1 MEITYKDPNVL
12 IPYKNNSRVHSEHQ
26 INQIAKS
33 IKEFGFRVPVIVDGD
48 NILAGHGRTSAAQKL
63 ALDKIPTIDVS
74 DLSETQK
81 RAFVI
86 ADNKIATNADW
97 DEEILKLELDE
108 LKSLDVDLTTLGFDP
123 SEYEIKEIDYSIL
136 DEEEDIESKIDSL
149 ERETRRAI
157 EVVFEEE
164 HYQEAFELFKFWKQ
178 EGAYLG
184 YMILQFLKDE
194 KNKLDTE

>member
-1 MEITYKDPNVL
+1 MEIINKDPSTL
-12 IPYKNNSRVHSEHQ
+12 IPYKNNSRVHSDHQ
-26 INQIAKS
+26 IMQIAKS
-33 IKEFGFRVPVIVDGD
+33 ISSFGFRVPVIVDGD
-48 NILAGHGRTSAAQKL
+48 NILAGHGRTRAAIHL
-63 ALDKIPTIDVS
+63 GLTEIPTIDVS
-74 DLSETQK
+74 DLNETQK

-108 LKSLDVDLTTLGFDP
+108 LKALDVDLTVLGFDP
-123 SEYEIKEIDYSIL
+123 SEIEIKEIDYSVL
-136 DEEEDIESKIDSL
+136 EDEDEIEDKLDSL

-164 HYQEAFELFKFWKQ
+164 HYKEAFELFKFWKQ

-184 YMILQFLKDE
+184 YMIMQFLKEE
-194 KNKLDTE
+194 KDKLDTE

>member
-1 MEITYKDPNVL
+1 MEITFKDPNVL

-63 ALDKIPTIDVS
+63 SLDKIPTIDVS

-108 LKSLDVDLTTLGFDP
+108 LKLLDVDLSTLGFDP

-136 DEEEDIESKIDSL
+136 DDEEDIEEKIDSL

-184 YMILQFLKDE
+184 YMIMQFLKDE

>member
-1 MEITYKDPNVL
+1 MEITFKDPNVL

-108 LKSLDVDLTTLGFDP
+108 LKLLDVDLSTLGFDP

-136 DEEEDIESKIDSL
+136 DDEEDIEQKIDSL

-184 YMILQFLKDE
+184 YMIMQFLKDE

>member
-136 DEEEDIESKIDSL
+136 DDEEDIESKIDSL

-184 YMILQFLKDE
+184 YMIMQFLKDE

>member
-136 DEEEDIESKIDSL
+136 DDEEDIESKIDSL

-184 YMILQFLKDE
+184 YMIMQ
-194 KNKLDTE
+194 

>member
-1 MEITYKDPNVL
+1 MEITFKDPNVL

-108 LKSLDVDLTTLGFDP
+108 LKLLDVDLSTLGFDP

-136 DEEEDIESKIDSL
+136 DDEEDIEEKIDSL

-184 YMILQFLKDE
+184 YMIMQFLKDE